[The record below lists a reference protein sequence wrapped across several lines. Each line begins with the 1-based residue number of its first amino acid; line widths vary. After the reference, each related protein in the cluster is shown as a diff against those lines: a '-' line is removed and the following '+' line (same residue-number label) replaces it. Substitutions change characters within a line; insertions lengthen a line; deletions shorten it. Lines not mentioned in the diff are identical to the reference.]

1 VTSAAKNAVSAATG
15 KSSTSSSTSGGLP
28 SNP

>member
-15 KSSTSSSTSGGLP
+15 TSSTSGGSP